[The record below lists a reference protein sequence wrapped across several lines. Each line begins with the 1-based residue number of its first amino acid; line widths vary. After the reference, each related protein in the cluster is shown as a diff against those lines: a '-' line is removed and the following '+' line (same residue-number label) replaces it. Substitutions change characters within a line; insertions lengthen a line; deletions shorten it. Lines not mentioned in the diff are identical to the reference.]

1 MHPQTAT
8 EKLGKHLENINPDV
22 HPDVKVI
29 VSTSK
34 TSVKP
39 ENPFVI
45 LFAQVFRQIILEF
58 DLNASDIVVLTLL
71 AEKMQYGNQ
80 VSITQ
85 TALANELNMKKQNV
99 NRSFK
104 KFKESGLLIE
114 DDFGNQFIN
123 PQIIAKGD
131 LWDHKNNETI
141 YQMCLDALKTRNL
154 PKNY

>member
-8 EKLGKHLENINPDV
+8 EKLGKHLENINPTV

-39 ENPFVI
+39 LNPFALI
-45 LFAQVFRQIILEF
+45 FLQVFRELILKF
-58 DLNASDIVVLTLL
+58 DLNGSDIVVLTLL

-85 TALANELNMKKQNV
+85 TALANELNIKKQSV
-99 NRSFK
+99 NRTFK
-104 KFKESGLLIE
+104 KLKNCGLLLE
-114 DDFGNQFIN
+114 DEFGNQFIN
-123 PQIIAKGD
+123 AQILAKGD
-131 LWDHKNNETI
+131 LWEHKNNEEI
-141 YQMCLDALKTRNL
+141 YRMCLDAMKDRDL